1 MTVIR
6 TTCPRCGEVEMT
18 PEAIL
23 LSLRSAAG
31 DASYRFLCPT
41 CLDPVEKRADQRIVA
56 LLVSAGVDLAEGAA
70 QAEFEMDGGGEAPA
84 PARSDAPV
92 FTVDD
97 VINFHFLLQDEDK
110 IREFLAG

>member
-31 DASYRFLCPT
+31 DASYKFLCPT

-56 LLVSAGVDLAEGAA
+56 LLVSAGVDLASPPEQG
-70 QAEFEMDGGGEAPA
+70 EFEMDGGEPPA
-84 PARSDAPV
+84 PRSDAPV

-97 VINFHFLLQDEDK
+97 VISFHFLLQDDEK
-110 IREFLAG
+110 LREFLST